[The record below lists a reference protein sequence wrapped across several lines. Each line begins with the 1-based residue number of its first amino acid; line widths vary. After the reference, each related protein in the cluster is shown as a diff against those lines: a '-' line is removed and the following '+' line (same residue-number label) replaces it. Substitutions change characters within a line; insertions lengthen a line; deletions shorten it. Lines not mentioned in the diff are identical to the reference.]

1 MHIKEVI
8 VVEGKNDTIN
18 IQKAVDAYTIETH
31 GTHLSKE
38 TLKLIQAAQK
48 TRGVI
53 IFTDPDSP
61 GDQIRNK
68 INQQID
74 GCKNAF
80 LASKDARGR
89 GKVGIEHA
97 KSEDIIEALKH
108 CTTFEKEK
116 QESLKWN
123 EFLALGL
130 SGKQESSALREA
142 VTHYF
147 HLGEANAKTCFKRLN
162 MLGITKRQI
171 EEVLRKEYGK

>member
-1 MHIKEVI
+1 MHIQEVI

-31 GTHLSKE
+31 GTHLSNQ
-38 TLKLIQAAQK
+38 TLKLIEKAQK

-68 INQQID
+68 INQRID

-80 LASKDARGR
+80 LPSKIARGR

-97 KSEDIIEALKH
+97 KSSDILEALAH
-108 CTTFEKEK
+108 CVTFEKEK
-116 QESLKWN
+116 KESLTWN

-130 SGKQESSALREA
+130 SGKKESSALREV

-147 HLGEANAKTCFKRLN
+147 HLGEANAKTCLKRCN
-162 MLGITKRQI
+162 MLGITKEEI
-171 EEVLRKEYGK
+171 EKVLRDKYGK